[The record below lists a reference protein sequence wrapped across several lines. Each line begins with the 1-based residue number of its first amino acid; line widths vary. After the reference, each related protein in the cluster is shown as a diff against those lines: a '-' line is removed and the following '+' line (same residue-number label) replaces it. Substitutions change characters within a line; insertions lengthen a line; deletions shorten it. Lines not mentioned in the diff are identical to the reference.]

1 MKELTMNLTTKALTL
16 ILATTLPALAAEDQI
31 HETRPAQTGG
41 ELVVD
46 VDFGSITVT
55 PGESDKVTVDA
66 HRKVEGVSDEK
77 AKQYLA
83 DTPIRVTTE
92 GNKVIVRERRRHE
105 SLGGLFSW
113 LGSIRTEAH
122 FNVRVPANFRLDLDT
137 SGGSISASG
146 TTGAVKADTSGGKL
160 AFEKIHG
167 DIKGDTSGGAI
178 TAKACE
184 GNLNLDTSG
193 GHIEVADGRGQLK
206 ADTSGGRVTVLN
218 FAGDTQVESSG
229 GKLRLANIG
238 GKLTAET
245 SGGAIEAILPSPIAG
260 DVSLDTSAGS
270 VTVMV
275 PANAGLTIDAET
287 GSGHVQSDLQMSDVR
302 SDNDS
307 LKATVNGGG
316 KRLVLRSGAGSIR
329 IVAADHQTAQK

>member
-1 MKELTMNLTTKALTL
+1 MNLTIKALTL

-31 HETRPAQTGG
+31 HETRPAQAGG

-46 VDFGSITVT
+46 VDFGSISVT
-55 PGESDKVTVDA
+55 PGNGDKVTVDA
-66 HRKVEGVSDEK
+66 QRKVEGVSEER

-83 DTPIRVTTE
+83 DAPIKVTTD
-92 GNKVIVRERRRHE
+92 GNKVIVRERRQH

-137 SGGSISASG
+137 AGGSISASG
-146 TTGAVKADTSGGKL
+146 TTGTVKADTSGGKL

-167 DIKGDTSGGAI
+167 DIKADTSGGAI
-178 TAKACE
+178 TAKSCE
-184 GNLNLDTSG
+184 GNIDLDTSG
-193 GHIEVADGRGQLK
+193 GHIEVTDSRGQLK
-206 ADTSGGRVTVLN
+206 ADTSGGRVTVVN
-218 FAGDTQVESSG
+218 FAGDTKVESNG

-238 GKLTAET
+238 GKLNAET
-245 SGGAIEAILPSPIAG
+245 SGGAIEAILPSPVVG
-260 DVSLDTSAGS
+260 DVNLDTSAGS

-275 PANAGLTIDAET
+275 PPNAGLTIDAET
-287 GSGHVQSDLQMSDVR
+287 GSGHVQSDLPMSDVH
-302 SDNDS
+302 SDNGS

-329 IVAADHQTAQK
+329 IVAADHQTAQN